1 MPILVFALGA
11 VFSSLCL
18 VVSAYT
24 TSVQR
29 RPVDFV
35 YTTFNAICCI
45 LCWAMFFTHLSL
57 N

>member
-11 VFSSLCL
+11 ALSSLCL
-18 VVSAYT
+18 IVSACA

-29 RPVDFV
+29 RPVDFI

-45 LCWAMFFTHLSL
+45 LCWAMFFTRLSL